1 MVEIERSRDD
11 QKEIGALIFAGVS
24 VSFHKRRR
32 ERLFDMLTI
41 YVKGCDLG
49 RERDRERGGDADRQK
64 GTERGEKEKKKES
77 IYRVRLGRSGVGM
90 RSQIKST
97 QPILWIFIE
106 F

>member
-1 MVEIERSRDD
+1 M
-11 QKEIGALIFAGVS
+11 
-24 VSFHKRRR
+24 SFHKRRR

-64 GTERGEKEKKKES
+64 GTERGEKERKN
-77 IYRVRLGRSGVGM
+77 RVRLRRSGVGM

-97 QPILWIFIE
+97 QPILWIFRE